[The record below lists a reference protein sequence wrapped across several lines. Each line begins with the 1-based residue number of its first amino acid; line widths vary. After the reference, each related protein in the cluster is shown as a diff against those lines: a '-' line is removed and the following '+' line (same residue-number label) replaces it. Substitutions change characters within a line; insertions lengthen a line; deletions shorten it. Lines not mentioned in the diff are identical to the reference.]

1 MGEIIEKVMI
11 NKMDQRKHR
20 KTVGMKLVKSEV
32 HGNKSEIADRKN
44 CRA

>member
-20 KTVGMKLVKSEV
+20 KTVGKKLVKSEMHV
-32 HGNKSEIADRKN
+32 KKREIADRKN